1 MRKDII
7 KNLKS
12 YFAIKELVD
21 NEVFALYGEEA
32 WQFFTTDIL
41 ETLLFIREGLAK
53 PITINNGTNF
63 TQRGLRTNQSPL
75 VKTKTKIYL
84 SAHILGRAFDLDV
97 AGMGAEEVR
106 SWLFDNKDKLPHPI
120 RLEHINSKT
129 KQPITWVHIDT
140 IDNNK
145 GQKVYFFNV

>member
-1 MRKDII
+1 MRKDVI

-12 YFAIKELVD
+12 YFSIKELVD

-63 TQRGLRTNQSPL
+63 TQRGLRTNLSPL
-75 VKTKTKIYL
+75 VKSKTKI
-84 SAHILGRAFDLDV
+84 
-97 AGMGAEEVR
+97 
-106 SWLFDNKDKLPHPI
+106 
-120 RLEHINSKT
+120 
-129 KQPITWVHIDT
+129 
-140 IDNNK
+140 
-145 GQKVYFFNV
+145 